1 MNCIVPQT
9 RKATLADSV
18 FELSPIVGN
27 HVRAIFLALLFQTA
41 CNIYLMSASKR
52 RQFISSNSRQYYIML
67 PSIPQN
73 DADLITSRDEPPIR
87 TQTCN
92 PV

>member
-1 MNCIVPQT
+1 MGPVEGAHEGGGWVVLKYSEFN
-9 RKATLADSV
+9 LN
-18 FELSPIVGN
+18 LSE
-27 HVRAIFLALLFQTA
+27 
-41 CNIYLMSASKR
+41 
-52 RQFISSNSRQYYIML
+52 FISSNSRQYYIML

>member
-1 MNCIVPQT
+1 MSLDA
-9 RKATLADSV
+9 RKPV
-18 FELSPIVGN
+18 FGGLRTTQAPAHLPSLIS
-27 HVRAIFLALLFQTA
+27 AF
-41 CNIYLMSASKR
+41 NIRILESIISK
-52 RQFISSNSRQYYIML
+52 FISSNSRQYYIML

>member
-1 MNCIVPQT
+1 MTGTGVKQLPDTQVN
-9 RKATLADSV
+9 
-18 FELSPIVGN
+18 FSP
-27 HVRAIFLALLFQTA
+27 FTE
-41 CNIYLMSASKR
+41 
-52 RQFISSNSRQYYIML
+52 FISSNSRQYYIML